1 MTYLDDRLGVA
12 GRVAVLIGGAGG
24 LGLACATELGRAG
37 MRVAI
42 GDIDEPRLASSAAAL
57 AAEGIDV
64 HAGALDC
71 RDIDA
76 LTAFYATVA
85 DTFGQIDVVVNVVG
99 GTFLQP
105 FEQSN
110 PRGWEALTRANFTWV
125 LASMQL
131 AIPHLRAAGG
141 GSIINMGS
149 IEGNRAAPGFSVY
162 AGLKAGLENV
172 GRSIAIELAPDRIRV
187 NTLAPDYVPTEGLA
201 GTIPERVADPDPAGD
216 DRGLDPA
223 AVRDLAH
230 RISIPMGRLGEPSDV
245 AGCALFLASDLSRF
259 VTGTTL
265 HPDGGAWASAG
276 WFNWPEA
283 GFRNTVP
290 DTVAEHLLGR

>member
-12 GRVAVLIGGAGG
+12 GRVAVVVGGAGG
-24 LGLACATELGRAG
+24 LGLACAAELGRAG
-37 MRVAI
+37 MRLAI
-42 GDIDEPRLASSAAAL
+42 GDIDEARLASSAAAL
-57 AAEGIDV
+57 ASEGIEV

-71 RDIDA
+71 RDVDA
-76 LTAFYATVA
+76 LTAFYASVVDA
-85 DTFGQIDVVVNVVG
+85 YDQIGVVVNVVG
-99 GTFLQP
+99 GTFQQP

-187 NTLAPDYVPTEGLA
+187 NTLAPDYVPTEGLTGA
-201 GTIPERVADPDPAGD
+201 VPERMADDESDAA
-216 DRGLDPA
+216 DPA
-223 AVRDLAH
+223 AVRTLAH
-230 RISIPMGRLGEPSDV
+230 QISIPMGRLGEPSDV
-245 AGCALFLASDLSRF
+245 GGCVLFLASDLSRF

-276 WFNWPEA
+276 WFNWPDA

-290 DTVAEHLLGR
+290 DSVVGQFLDR

>member
-24 LGLACATELGRAG
+24 LGLACAAELGRAG
-37 MRVAI
+37 MRLAI
-42 GDIDEPRLASSAAAL
+42 GDLDEARLAATATAL
-57 AAEGIDV
+57 GAEGVDV

-71 RDIDA
+71 RDVDA
-76 LTAFYATVA
+76 LAAFYDSA
-85 DTFGQIDVVVNVVG
+85 DGAYGRVDVVVNIVG

-131 AIPHLRAAGG
+131 AIPRLRAAGG

-172 GRSIAIELAPDRIRV
+172 GRSIAVEVAPHRIRI
-187 NTLAPDYVPTEGLA
+187 NTIAPDYVPTEGLTGA
-201 GTIPERVADPDPAGD
+201 VPERMADADPATA
-216 DRGLDPA
+216 DPA
-223 AVRDLAH
+223 AIRTLAH
-230 RISIPMGRLGEPSDV
+230 QISIPMGRSGEPSDV
-245 AGCALFLASDLSRF
+245 GGCALFLASDLSRF

-290 DTVAEHLLGR
+290 DGVAEHLLAD

>member
-1 MTYLDDRLGVA
+1 MAHLDDRLGVA

-24 LGLACATELGRAG
+24 LGLACAAELGRAG
-37 MRVAI
+37 MRLAI
-42 GDIDEPRLASSAAAL
+42 GDIDEPRLASTATAL
-57 AAEGIDV
+57 AAEGVDV

-71 RDIDA
+71 RDVDA
-76 LTAFYATVA
+76 LTAFYASVVDA
-85 DTFGQIDVVVNVVG
+85 YGQIDVVVNVVG
-99 GTFLQP
+99 GTFRQD

-131 AIPHLRAAGG
+131 AIPHLRTAGG

-162 AGLKAGLENV
+162 AGLKAGLENA
-172 GRSIAIELAPDRIRV
+172 GRSIAVEVAPDRIRV
-187 NTLAPDYVPTEGLA
+187 NTIAPDYVPTEGLA
-201 GTIPERVADPDPAGD
+201 DITEHAVDPGSVDG
-216 DRGLDPA
+216 
-223 AVRDLAH
+223 AVTALAH
-230 RISIPMGRLGEPSDV
+230 QISIPMGRLGEPADV
-245 AGCALFLASDLSRF
+245 GGCALFLASDLSRF

-290 DTVAEHLLGR
+290 DVVAERLLEP

>member
-1 MTYLDDRLGVA
+1 
-12 GRVAVLIGGAGG
+12 
-24 LGLACATELGRAG
+24 
-37 MRVAI
+37 
-42 GDIDEPRLASSAAAL
+42 L
-57 AAEGIDV
+57 AAEGVEV
-64 HAGALDC
+64 HARALDC
-71 RDIDA
+71 RDVDA
-76 LTAFYATVA
+76 LTAFYASVVDA
-85 DTFGQIDVVVNVVG
+85 HHQIDVVVNVVG
-99 GTFLQP
+99 GTFRQD

-172 GRSIAIELAPDRIRV
+172 GRSIAVEVAPDRIRV

-201 GTIPERVADPDPAGD
+201 DITERTGDAGPVDATAVAA
-216 DRGLDPA
+216 
-223 AVRDLAH
+223 LAH
-230 RISIPMGRLGEPSDV
+230 QISIPMGRVGEPTDV
-245 AGCALFLASDLSRF
+245 GGCALFLASDLSRF

-265 HPDGGAWASAG
+265 RPDGGAWASAG
-276 WFNWPEA
+276 WFNWPDA

-290 DTVAEHLLGR
+290 DEVIGHLLDP